1 MFQVYFE
8 IIRLVHTKLMEEAT
22 KNEKII
28 TIIRKNRNKKLDFK
42 KILNFFLKNEMFLK
56 IFGLI

>member
-1 MFQVYFE
+1 MYFE